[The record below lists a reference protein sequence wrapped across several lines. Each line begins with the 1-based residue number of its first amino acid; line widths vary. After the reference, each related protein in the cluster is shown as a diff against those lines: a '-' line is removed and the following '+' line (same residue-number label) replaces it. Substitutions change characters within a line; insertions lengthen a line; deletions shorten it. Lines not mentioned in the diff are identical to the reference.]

1 VTLLGGT
8 WRLEHCS
15 IESSRPKHRA
25 CAGVVL
31 RGGARLELVDCTIST
46 ASSAVQIC
54 DAECSLLARGTTF
67 RNVRTAV
74 FAERGGRI
82 TVTGC
87 AFETQLGSDVALR
100 LSADTRGAVRGN
112 TASGPR
118 ALWGRLLP
126 PAGVEVDTAA
136 GGEVDQL
143 PL

>member
-1 VTLLGGT
+1 MPNHLVCVEKCTSPHL
-8 WRLEHCS
+8 
-15 IESSRPKHRA
+15 
-25 CAGVVL
+25 
-31 RGGARLELVDCTIST
+31 GARLELVDCTIST